1 MLFRF
6 CSTDK
11 IIMPSSL
18 KYIVRLVLFV
28 LLMGNVVSCQSWH
41 EARAVVKEA
50 DSLLAKGVI
59 IEDTVVLAEVI
70 RTFDNPMGRIFAKEE
85 LVRAYYLMGRNLDDY
100 HHNFSD
106 AADFYIEADRLKTK
120 DLILRGRINSCM
132 GYLCKQD
139 SCFEEALVFY
149 ERANHAFE
157 KSGNERR
164 IAHGLLSIAEQYI
177 NLREYNK
184 ADSVLAIAERYEV
197 DSAYNARMVSMR
209 GLWYYAQQQYDSALI
224 CFESIVD
231 MLQHTSVQCFYAHQ
245 ILQCYS
251 RMNCID
257 LLLPYAEYI
266 IKHSHRAGF
275 KNNAYYVLIK
285 NAEKCNN
292 ISKVAEYSYLREDLS
307 RRLRFVSDSYAEAST
322 KLKSHIKYPYP
333 FRAGK
338 IIIAVGGLVIVIVT
352 LGWIV
357 YRKKNK
363 RLAIEKQEIEAELQ
377 EWKQYMREKLTMEE
391 ENTAAKRKMIND
403 IIMKYGTDFALN
415 FAPDENIWV
424 KDKDLFRLADSSFGF
439 VIYRLRDTYRN
450 LNSRELKICITIL
463 LDFSQKQAAQAAC
476 CAEDSVPNIKKRLAK
491 KLGISPREIRNF
503 LLDFIMQIA

>member
-1 MLFRF
+1 
-6 CSTDK
+6 
-11 IIMPSSL
+11 MPSSL

-139 SCFEEALVFY
+139 SCFKEALVFY
-149 ERANHAFE
+149 ERANDAFE

-164 IAHGLLSIAEQYI
+164 IANGLLSIAEQYI
-177 NLREYNK
+177 NLKQYDK
-184 ADSVLAIAERYEV
+184 ADSVLAVAETYDI
-197 DSAYNARMVSMR
+197 DSAYYADIIDVY
-209 GLWYYAQQQYDSALI
+209 GLSYFRQENYDSALVFLRSI
-224 CFESIVD
+224 KEYPRNLDMKCFNY
-231 MLQHTSVQCFYAHQ
+231 ML
-245 ILQCYS
+245 ILRCCN
-251 RMNCID
+251 RIGDINRAI
-257 LLLPYAEYI
+257 PYAEYI
-266 IKHSHRAGF
+266 ILHSNNAIYRS
-275 KNNAYYVLIK
+275 NAYYVLIQGAK
-285 NAEKCNN
+285 ISNN
-292 ISKVAEYSYLREDLS
+292 LDLLLMYSNLREDED
-307 RRLRFVSDSYAEAST
+307 RLVQHMSELYAEATT
-322 KLKSHIKYPYP
+322 KLKNHVVNPYP
-333 FRAGK
+333 FRMGK
-338 IIIAVGGLVIVIVT
+338 IAIAVGSVLIIIVT
-352 LGWIV
+352 LGCMI
-357 YRKKNK
+357 YRKKHK
-363 RLAIEKQEIEAELQ
+363 CLAIEKQRIEAELQ
-377 EWKQYMREKLTMEE
+377 EWKQHMREKLAIEE

-403 IIMKYGTDFALN
+403 IIMNYAADFALN
-415 FAPDENIWV
+415 FSPDKNIWV

-439 VIYRLRDTYRN
+439 VIYRLRDIYRD
-450 LNSRELKICITIL
+450 LNNRELKICITIL
-463 LDFSQKQAAQAAC
+463 LDFSQKQTAKAVC
-476 CAEDSVPNIKKRLAK
+476 CAEDSVPNTKKRLAK
-491 KLGISPREIRNF
+491 KLGISPREIRDF

>member
-1 MLFRF
+1 MLQ
-6 CSTDK
+6 
-11 IIMPSSL
+11 L
-18 KYIVRLVLFV
+18 KYIIRLILFP
-28 LLMGNVVSCQSWH
+28 LLVGIVVSCQSWH
-41 EARAVVKEA
+41 EAKAVIAEA
-50 DSLLAKGVI
+50 DSLLVEHKVVTRDTTALLSAINTLDGPLGHVFAREDLAK
-59 IEDTVVLAEVI
+59 
-70 RTFDNPMGRIFAKEE
+70 
-85 LVRAYYLMGRNLDDY
+85 AYYFMGRNFYYLND
-100 HHNFSD
+100 FST
-106 AADFYIEADRLKTK
+106 AADYYILCDRMNPSDPMYK
-120 DLILRGRINSCM
+120 GRINSCM

-139 SCFEEALVFY
+139 SCFKEALVFY
-149 ERANHAFE
+149 ERANIAFE
-157 KSGNERR
+157 KTGDKKR
-164 IAHGLLSIAEQYI
+164 IANGLLSIAEQYI

-184 ADSVLAIAERYEV
+184 ADSVLAIAERYEI
-197 DSAYNARMVSMR
+197 DSAYYARMVSMR
-209 GLWYYAQQQYDSALI
+209 GLWYYAQHQYDSALT

-285 NAEKCNN
+285 NAEQHND

-322 KLKSHIKYPYP
+322 KLKSHIKNPYP
-333 FRAGK
+333 FREGK
-338 IIIAVGGLVIVIVT
+338 IVIAVGGILIIIVA
-352 LGWIV
+352 LGWVI

-363 RLAIEKQEIEAELQ
+363 RLAIEKQIVEAELQ
-377 EWKQYMREKLTMEE
+377 EWKQRMREKLTMEE

-403 IIMKYGTDFALN
+403 IIMNYAADFALN
-415 FAPDENIWV
+415 FAPDENIWL

-463 LDFSQKQAAQAAC
+463 LDFSQKQTAKAVC

-491 KLGISPREIRNF
+491 KLGISPREIRDF
-503 LLDFIMQIA
+503 LMDFIMQIA